1 MLLYWTSSLF
11 RGFLELFVSTMAL
24 SKDSVA
30 NTKDKQ
36 LVEFLSFT
44 AIVFHQWK
52 CRGSKLGLFNYLPV
66 ERQDSDT
73 VAGL

>member
-1 MLLYWTSSLF
+1 
-11 RGFLELFVSTMAL
+11 MAL